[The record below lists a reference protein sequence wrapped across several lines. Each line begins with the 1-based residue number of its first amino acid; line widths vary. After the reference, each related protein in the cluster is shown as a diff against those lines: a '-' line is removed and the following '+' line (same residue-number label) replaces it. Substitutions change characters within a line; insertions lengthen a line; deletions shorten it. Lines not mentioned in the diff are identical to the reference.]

1 VPTLIFTNFM
11 AEKEVELIIFGMEG
25 DGDLRLEYPELA
37 DVDEFKGLKAKEVRL
52 CWLLG
57 NRTSPIY
64 SLSKRERVV
73 KALELTYGKD
83 YAIRKDLGGII
94 NGDLP
99 DEIVAGIK
107 KMESFNPEYRLRAKL
122 MSQYMF
128 EVLNEMIVLDSVT
141 LAGMDIDE
149 KKKYTD
155 LVVKVYGELPQMV
168 KTLESSY
175 GAKVVERKTRKQVLV
190 KINDVLK

>member
-1 VPTLIFTNFM
+1 M
-11 AEKEVELIIFGMEG
+11 AEREADLIIFGMES

-37 DVDEFKGLKAKEVRL
+37 EIDEFKNLKAKEVRL

-64 SLSKRERVV
+64 SLSKGQRLV

-83 YAIRKDLGGII
+83 YAIRKDLGDII
-94 NGDLP
+94 NGNMP

-107 KMESFNPEYRLRAKL
+107 RMESFNPEYRLRAKL

-128 EVLNEMIVLDSVT
+128 EILNDMIVLDSVT
-141 LAGMDIDE
+141 LAAMDIDE

-155 LVVKVYGELPQMV
+155 LVVKIYGELPQMV

-175 GAKVVERKTRKQVLV
+175 GAKVVERKTKKQVLV

>member
-37 DVDEFKGLKAKEVRL
+37 DVDEFKSLKAKEVRL

>member
-1 VPTLIFTNFM
+1 MPTLIFTNFM

-64 SLSKRERVV
+64 SLSKKERVV

>member
-1 VPTLIFTNFM
+1 M

-64 SLSKRERVV
+64 SLSKRERVF

-83 YAIRKDLGGII
+83 YAIRKDLGGIV

>member
-1 VPTLIFTNFM
+1 
-11 AEKEVELIIFGMEG
+11 
-25 DGDLRLEYPELA
+25 
-37 DVDEFKGLKAKEVRL
+37 
-52 CWLLG
+52 
-57 NRTSPIY
+57 
-64 SLSKRERVV
+64 
-73 KALELTYGKD
+73 
-83 YAIRKDLGGII
+83 
-94 NGDLP
+94 
-99 DEIVAGIK
+99 
-107 KMESFNPEYRLRAKL
+107 
-122 MSQYMF
+122 
-128 EVLNEMIVLDSVT
+128 MIVLDSVT